1 LEPVNSNDMEIWKWI
16 LTIIVGSISG
26 MVTAAVTIGSLIY
39 KLNTNVS
46 DVSNVKKVLFKD
58 SGGLNVMTESRHTEV
73 CAFTM
78 RYFEQD
84 FDHIK
89 DQMEKLEEKIDIVL
103 SSAHKADV
111 ISTED
116 IKVLHNLML
125 EINKKVGQGL
135 QRAKD
140 SEVHE

>member
-1 LEPVNSNDMEIWKWI
+1 MNSNDMEVWKWI
-16 LTIIVGSISG
+16 LTIIVGAISG
-26 MVTAAVTIGSLIY
+26 MITAAVTIGSLIY

-46 DVSNVKKVLFKD
+46 DVNNVKKVLFKD

-89 DQMEKLEEKIDIVL
+89 EQMEKLEEKIDLVL
-103 SSAHKADV
+103 NNAHKADV
-111 ISTED
+111 VSTED

-125 EINKKVGQGL
+125 DINKRIGQGL
-135 QRAKD
+135 QMAKEYEGH
-140 SEVHE
+140 S

>member
-1 LEPVNSNDMEIWKWI
+1 MEVWKWI
-16 LTIIVGSISG
+16 LTIIVGAISG
-26 MVTAAVTIGSLIY
+26 MITAAVTIGSLIY

-58 SGGLNVMTESRHTEV
+58 SGGLNVMTEARHTEV

-89 DQMEKLEEKIDIVL
+89 EQMEKLEGKIDLVL
-103 SSAHKADV
+103 NNAHKADV
-111 ISTED
+111 VSTED

-125 EINKKVGQGL
+125 DINKRIGQGL
-135 QRAKD
+135 QMAKEYEGH
-140 SEVHE
+140 S